1 MLSSNVSVRSKLIG
15 TCVFIALLLFGF
27 NEFCRH
33 DYYLLAKSA
42 TSATNA
48 TRFAADIDGI
58 SHASSVQGAAAS
70 NYLLTMLDAHHSGHA
85 SAAQSKWNDAVT
97 ARQNL
102 SDRISTAKNDA
113 DGPHERDLLN
123 RLVTD
128 LAARQQLLDS
138 SHDAAEHGRF
148 DEAIR
153 TQSSA
158 IDTEAKNVGGTVS
171 ELTKVAADQIDLEHV
186 ATQQF
191 SDNGLRVLVI
201 IEFLG
206 TLLTSSILFLLGRNI
221 LVPLNRLTAAAQSI
235 SNGDL
240 EVEHML
246 PATSNDE
253 LGKLAASFR
262 MMVTHQEKMATAAEA
277 IASGDLGVTVHPKS
291 SRDRLGQAF
300 NSMVDG
306 LRDFVGTVSGGANR
320 VDFSAGQIAS
330 SNQELKL
337 ATIQIAKAIADIASG
352 TNNQMKCAADA
363 AQQLKALRTQ
373 VGEVA
378 SGARGQ
384 ENAVGQVEAALDM
397 LNNAL
402 RQTTQRVEH
411 VAAAAERAAVSAL
424 NGRTAVGSTI
434 DSIRGVREVVI
445 RSTQL
450 VEKLGEQSRSIG
462 ESVIAINEIADQTNL
477 LALNAAIEAARAG
490 EHGLGF
496 AVVAD
501 EVRKLA
507 EHVLTLTK
515 DITGQIATIQ
525 HQVNDVVNAMHVGN
539 GEVEHCAE
547 LGEQAQDALR
557 LIADVVRETNDQA
570 HAITG
575 AVSGMTDTVD
585 AVANATVIVSNTAA
599 DTRSKTE
606 VMQDVAVQVASA
618 MEQISLLGDS
628 SAAGA
633 QEVSAAAEEQ
643 LATVHALVSR
653 TADLT
658 RLSAELNDGVS
669 HFHVSSLA

>member
-1 MLSSNVSVRSKLIG
+1 MLSSDVSIRSKLIG
-15 TCVFIALLLFGF
+15 TGVFIAVLLFGF
-27 NEFCRH
+27 NEFCKQ
-33 DYYLLAKSA
+33 DYYQLSKAAISS
-42 TSATNA
+42 TGA
-48 TRFAADIDGI
+48 TRFAGDVDGI
-58 SHASSVQGAAAS
+58 SAAWSAQEYAVS
-70 NYLLTMLDAHHSGHA
+70 QYLFALVNNDNRNYQFAQMKWDDA
-85 SAAQSKWNDAVT
+85 NT
-97 ARQNL
+97 ARQSL
-102 SDRISTAKNDA
+102 EKHLTAAESDAGNDNERGLISRLRNDLPA
-113 DGPHERDLLN
+113 F
-123 RLVTD
+123 
-128 LAARQQLLDS
+128 QQLLND
-138 SHDAAEHGRF
+138 SHDNAEHGRYG
-148 DEAIR
+148 EAMRMQGIAGDNNAKR
-153 TQSSA
+153 ISATFEELQHAASEEIAAEHASA
-158 IDTEAKNVGGTVS
+158 IADADHGRWLLLMLEIIGTV
-171 ELTKVAADQIDLEHV
+171 
-186 ATQQF
+186 
-191 SDNGLRVLVI
+191 
-201 IEFLG
+201 
-206 TLLTSSILFLLGRNI
+206 LTSGGLFILGRNI
-221 LVPLNRLTAAAQSI
+221 LIPLNRLTIAAQSI
-235 SNGDL
+235 SDGDL

-246 PATSNDE
+246 PAPSSDE
-253 LGKLAASFR
+253 MGKLAASFR

-291 SRDRLGQAF
+291 NRDRLGQAF

-337 ATIQIAKAIADIASG
+337 ATVQIAKAIADIAAG
-352 TNNQMKCAADA
+352 TNNQMKYATDA
-363 AQQLKALRTQ
+363 AHQLKALRTQ

-384 ENAVGQVEAALDM
+384 ESAVGQVEAALDM

-525 HQVNDVVNAMHVGN
+525 HQVNDVVNAMHVGS

-547 LGEQAQDALR
+547 LGAQAQDALR

-575 AVSGMTDTVD
+575 AVSGMTATVD
-585 AVANATVIVSNTAA
+585 AVANATVIVSSTAA
-599 DTRSKTE
+599 DTRGKTD

-618 MEQISLLGDS
+618 MEQISVLGDS

-643 LATVHALVSR
+643 LATVHALVNR

-658 RLSAELNDGVS
+658 RLSAELNLGVS
-669 HFHVSSLA
+669 HFHVSSLS